1 MIDLLPEP
9 KVVHED
15 GNKTKKFKNLWLKSE
30 QGISEELIAL
40 SRERFWN
47 YQEVKINE
55 TEENILEVMLVDSLD
70 NIDSDQK
77 KLFQEQGYDINISKE
92 NVILR
97 YENRVG
103 FLNGMTTLKQLLEKS
118 KDSFV
123 LPICHITDWPSLE
136 VRAIAQTFSWYAG
149 YGRFGFDSQL
159 WGFEEWKQ
167 YLNICLDNK
176 INQFNLV
183 MYGYWPFEMKKYP
196 ETVFRNVPIK
206 IWNAENRRWLTV
218 RYTHPNLEEPFL
230 QKFIELSHRYG
241 VKIFAYVGLNSYNG
255 GFTIKHPEARMKPP
269 KDSDFR
275 NDFDSLC
282 LSYPGNVEYIVESM
296 KEIAKIGF
304 DGYTLEESEEGF
316 WFCECDDCK
325 KRWHAISNSPGEA
338 KHKANMWLLK
348 KIYDEVRNINKDA
361 VIGIRAFRQPPLEKD
376 PMFLKECVDSMPE
389 DIMLFWAP
397 GLYVPESE
405 FEKWCDAFGR
415 DRIWARDTESNSITS
430 TMGRLYRTFKSNVIR
445 YEDETNEQVIETD
458 IRQHR
463 GSVKM
468 GVHEEFGDV
477 ILEVRNLTAPKAF
490 RNINL
495 QVREG
500 EVIGLAGLLGAGKT
514 ELVQA
519 IFGNHKVTDGEIL
532 IKGKPVKIKS
542 PQQAIKLGMGLVP
555 DERRTL
561 GLVMKFDIKDNTVL
575 PSMKL
580 FRKAGVFQDHKAEMK
595 AAYEINEKMNLAY
608 HSLWQNVKKLSGGNQ
623 QKIVI
628 AKWMLRDTEIFLLD
642 EPTRG
647 IDIGAKFEIYNLIHE
662 LTKQKKAVILVSP
675 EMEELIGLC
684 NRVYVMYEGEILDEV
699 EGERKTQ
706 EVIINNLLG
715 VNAE

>member
-1 MIDLLPEP
+1 MAEGKIKMTPLVEIHDGVMEFPGVKALDQVNFTLMPGECHALVGENGAGKSTLSKCITGENQMTKGDLVIKGEKIKIPAYNVRESQ
-9 KVVHED
+9 KRGVAIVH
-15 GNKTKKFKNLWLKSE
+15 
-30 QGISEELIAL
+30 
-40 SRERFWN
+40 
-47 YQEVKINE
+47 QEFTLMGDMTGV
-55 TEENILEVMLVDSLD
+55 ENIFV
-70 NIDSDQK
+70 
-77 KLFQEQGYDINISKE
+77 G
-92 NVILR
+92 R
-97 YENRVG
+97 YEKKHGHINWKALDKRA
-103 FLNGMTTLKQLLEKS
+103 KELLEYMQCDVNLNIPVKHLRTAERQIIQLAKALLDDPKILIFDELTAVLQE
-118 KDSFV
+118 KDIENIFRIISVLKEKGIGIIYISHRLEEVFECCDSYTV
-123 LPICHITDWPSLE
+123 LCDGKYINSGKVKDIDYDGLVKMIIGRLIFLKAFGAVKFLTSRITSPNSSLIGGYTFSSSLPII
-136 VRAIAQTFSWYAG
+136 I
-149 YGRFGFDSQL
+149 
-159 WGFEEWKQ
+159 
-167 YLNICLDNK
+167 
-176 INQFNLV
+176 
-183 MYGYWPFEMKKYP
+183 
-196 ETVFRNVPIK
+196 
-206 IWNAENRRWLTV
+206 
-218 RYTHPNLEEPFL
+218 
-230 QKFIELSHRYG
+230 
-241 VKIFAYVGLNSYNG
+241 
-255 GFTIKHPEARMKPP
+255 
-269 KDSDFR
+269 
-275 NDFDSLC
+275 
-282 LSYPGNVEYIVESM
+282 
-296 KEIAKIGF
+296 
-304 DGYTLEESEEGF
+304 
-316 WFCECDDCK
+316 
-325 KRWHAISNSPGEA
+325 
-338 KHKANMWLLK
+338 
-348 KIYDEVRNINKDA
+348 
-361 VIGIRAFRQPPLEKD
+361 
-376 PMFLKECVDSMPE
+376 
-389 DIMLFWAP
+389 
-397 GLYVPESE
+397 
-405 FEKWCDAFGR
+405 
-415 DRIWARDTESNSITS
+415 
-430 TMGRLYRTFKSNVIR
+430 
-445 YEDETNEQVIETD
+445 
-458 IRQHR
+458 
-463 GSVKM
+463 
-468 GVHEEFGDV
+468 
-477 ILEVRNLTAPKAF
+477 LTAPKAF